1 MHAERAYFPIGF
13 MAAEFGVSRQ
23 GYAKWV
29 ARRDAPAGPR
39 AAANE
44 ALGAA
49 IRRIFL
55 AKRCRYGAPRMTDE
69 LRRQGWRVG
78 ENRVARL
85 MAEAGLVARQP
96 KRWLPRTTETD
107 PASAPAGNLVNRD
120 FAPERPDAVWVTD
133 VTYIATDQGW
143 LYLAAI
149 VDCYSR
155 AAVGW
160 AAASHLRDELCL
172 AALDDA
178 IARRHPPA
186 GLIHHSDRGSQYT
199 SHAYQKRLRDNH
211 MICSM
216 SRKGNCWDNAVAES
230 LWATI
235 KRELTDGEKW
245 TTRTELTAALF
256 EYIEVFYNRERPH
269 SFLDNA
275 TPQEY
280 DDQYRMSR
288 DADLAG

>member
-1 MHAERAYFPIGF
+1 MYAERANFPIAF

-29 ARRDAPAGPR
+29 ARQSAPLGPR

-44 ALGAA
+44 ELTEA

-55 AKRCRYGAPRMTDE
+55 NKRCRYGAPRITDE
-69 LRRQGWRVG
+69 LSREGWRVG

-85 MAEAGLVARQP
+85 MANAGLFARQP

-107 PASAPAGNLVNRD
+107 PASKPAGNIVDRD
-120 FAPERPDAVWVTD
+120 FAPDRPDALWVTD
-133 VTYIATDQGW
+133 VTYLATGQGW

-155 AAVGW
+155 AVVGW
-160 AAASHLRDELCL
+160 ATAAHMRDELCL

-178 IARRHPPA
+178 IARRNPPA

-199 SHAYQKRLRDNH
+199 SHAYQKRLRDNG

-230 LWATI
+230 LWATV

-245 TTRTELTAALF
+245 ATRAELDTALF
-256 EYIEVFYNRERPH
+256 EYIEIFYNQERMH

-275 TPQEY
+275 TPKEY
-280 DDQYRMSR
+280 DQKYRMSQGN
-288 DADLAG
+288 DLAG

>member
-1 MHAERAYFPIGF
+1 MHAEQAHFPIAF
-13 MAAEFGVSRQ
+13 MAREFAVSRQ

-29 ARRDAPAGPR
+29 RRRSAPLGPR
-39 AAANE
+39 AASNE
-44 ALGAA
+44 ALRAE
-49 IRRIFL
+49 IERIFL
-55 AKRCRYGAPRMTDE
+55 AKRCRYGAPRITAQ
-69 LRRQGWRVG
+69 LRREGWVVG

-85 MAEAGLVARQP
+85 MVEAGLAGRQA

-107 PASAPAGNLVNRD
+107 PASKPAANLVNRD
-120 FAPERPDAVWVTD
+120 FAPQGPDALW
-133 VTYIATDQGW
+133 ATDITYLATGEGW

-155 AAVGW
+155 AVVGW
-160 AAASHLRDELCL
+160 AIATHMRDELCI

-178 IARRHPPA
+178 IARRSPPA

-199 SHAYQKRLRDNH
+199 SHNYQKRLRDNH
-211 MICSM
+211 IISSM

-235 KRELTDGEKW
+235 KRELTDGESW
-245 TTRTELTAALF
+245 VTRAELVAALF
-256 EYIEVFYNRERPH
+256 EYIEVFYNRERLH

-275 TPQEY
+275 TPKEY
-280 DDQYRMSR
+280 DDQYRMSLLET
-288 DADLAG
+288 ATG